1 VITLPPLTQDFFGG
15 VFFTLMVVGN
25 FVGMIATAALLG
37 RPRKGSLTKVKLEPF
52 ECGFPTDIP
61 TPNRL
66 PVTLHIAGL
75 LLLIFDVETVFL
87 YPWAVTFR
95 AVGLPAFWE
104 MLVFVGMLLIGYWYL
119 LKRGAFRW

>member
-1 VITLPPLTQDFFGG
+1 MNSLPILSQDFLGAALFA
-15 VFFTLMVVGN
+15 LMVAGN
-25 FVGMIATAALLG
+25 FIGMIATAALLG
-37 RPRKGSLTKVKLEPF
+37 RPRAGSLTKVKQEPF
-52 ECGFPTDIP
+52 ECGYPTDIP
-61 TPNRL
+61 TPTRL
-66 PVTLHIAGL
+66 PVTFYMAGL

-104 MLVFVGMLLIGYWYL
+104 MLVFIGMLLIGYWYL

>member
-1 VITLPPLTQDFFGG
+1 MTSLPPLSQDLLGG
-15 VFFTLMVVGN
+15 ALFTLMVVGN

-37 RPRKGSLTKVKLEPF
+37 RPRSGSLTKVKQEPF

-61 TPNRL
+61 TPTRL
-66 PVTLHIAGL
+66 PVTFYIAGL

-104 MLVFVGMLLIGYWYL
+104 MLVFVGMLLIGYVYL
-119 LKRGAFRW
+119 LRRGAFRW